1 MKENG
6 NLSEEDFSPFKNL
19 GLIVRS
25 WRLVEIL
32 LYKGSDL
39 ISQGDRRNGI
49 LVKYVAYSF
58 HLKRLIIHV
67 ASPDGIIS
75 NTHDDNKNVLIFS
88 ENSILRLITDKLL
101 EIATRYKEFRN
112 ECLNLI
118 RWFDNIFIELEYI
131 GVLRH
136 CIDDVK
142 NYLEML

>member
-32 LYKGSDL
+32 LNKGHDL

-58 HLKRLIIHV
+58 HLKR
-67 ASPDGIIS
+67 
-75 NTHDDNKNVLIFS
+75 
-88 ENSILRLITDKLL
+88 
-101 EIATRYKEFRN
+101 
-112 ECLNLI
+112 
-118 RWFDNIFIELEYI
+118 
-131 GVLRH
+131 
-136 CIDDVK
+136 
-142 NYLEML
+142 